1 MTLPEFVLKNKSL
14 LKTVITDNILG
25 FSEKETAIDE
35 CWLDDTGKQEL
46 RDILNKSYN
55 I

>member
-14 LKTVITDNILG
+14 LKTVITDNTLS
-25 FSEKETAIDE
+25 FSEKETAIAE
-35 CWLDDTGKQEL
+35 CWLDEVGKKEL
-46 RDILNKSYN
+46 TDILLKSYN